1 MPARDDRNLR
11 FELVR
16 LYQAIEQTKRGRSQ
30 TSPHAGSLL
39 LNGRLR
45 GERTTCIL
53 RGIEENRRERVRL
66 RERLPFQYSENLSR
80 VHRRSL
86 MSAKRPEEGLL
97 EWLLDVTEERT
108 PDSQKASGMRLRI
121 HCEESKR
128 GWVYLVGLLGSGP
141 PDSHGSAVRRM
152 DLSSSGICFP
162 TERSHER
169 GDGLAIVLYL
179 PSDRNPLLRLG
190 AEVVRQSQPL
200 SSGGVQTAV
209 RFVEISRDDQERI
222 LDYIL
227 ARHSQRLIEKTYR
240 GGS

>member
-1 MPARDDRNLR
+1 MVLANASFFRHPPESGRNMPARDDRNLR

-30 TSPHAGSLL
+30 TSPHARSLV
-39 LNGRLR
+39 LNGSLR

-141 PDSHGSAVRRM
+141 PDSYGSSEHPRT
-152 DLSSSGICFP
+152 LLGGCSSKE
-162 TERSHER
+162 TRKH
-169 GDGLAIVLYL
+169 AY
-179 PSDRNPLLRLG
+179 
-190 AEVVRQSQPL
+190 
-200 SSGGVQTAV
+200 
-209 RFVEISRDDQERI
+209 
-222 LDYIL
+222 
-227 ARHSQRLIEKTYR
+227 QR
-240 GGS
+240 